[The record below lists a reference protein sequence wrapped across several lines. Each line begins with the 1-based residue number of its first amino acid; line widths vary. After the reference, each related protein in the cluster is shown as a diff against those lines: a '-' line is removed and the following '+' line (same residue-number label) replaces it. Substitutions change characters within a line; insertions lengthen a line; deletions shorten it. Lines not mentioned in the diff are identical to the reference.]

1 MYELLIQPEEYQVA
15 STPVVLAVP
24 LSASLAI
31 CIHDDTQGAG
41 GALHLRYSA
50 SREGR
55 PADLTDNTLSSNLL
69 LLDRYCKDM
78 RGLGARKTSW
88 RVRIV
93 GHIPVN
99 SGMEEPAANVVDL
112 LKAYFADSRLPV
124 ECKEIKRASS
134 VMLRMEAHSGKIVV
148 SDAAPRDELSPGN
161 I

>member
-1 MYELLIQPEEYQVA
+1 MSDLVIQPEEYQVA
-15 STPVVLAVP
+15 NTQVVLTVP
-24 LSASLAI
+24 LSASLAV

-69 LLDRYCKDM
+69 LLDRYCKEM

-93 GHIPVN
+93 GHIPLN
-99 SGMEEPAANVVDL
+99 AGMEEPAANVVDL
-112 LKAYFADSRLPV
+112 LKAYFADNRLPV
-124 ECKEIKRASS
+124 DCKEIKRGQG
-134 VMLRMEAHSGKIVV
+134 VTLRMEAHSGKIVV
-148 SDAAPRDELSPGN
+148 SDAAPREDSPPG
-161 I
+161 IA

>member
-1 MYELLIQPEEYQVA
+1 MTDVVVQHEEYQVA
-15 STPVVLAVP
+15 NTPVVLAVL
-24 LSASLAI
+24 LSASLAV

-55 PADLTDNTLSSNLL
+55 PSDLTDNTLSSNLL

-93 GHIPVN
+93 GHVPLDA
-99 SGMEEPAANVVDL
+99 GMEAPAASVVDL
-112 LKAYFADSRLPV
+112 LKAYFADNRLPV
-124 ECKEIKRASS
+124 DCREIKR
-134 VMLRMEAHSGKIVV
+134 VNGVLLRMEAHSGKIIV
-148 SDAAPRDELSPGN
+148 SDAPTRSESSQ
-161 I
+161 